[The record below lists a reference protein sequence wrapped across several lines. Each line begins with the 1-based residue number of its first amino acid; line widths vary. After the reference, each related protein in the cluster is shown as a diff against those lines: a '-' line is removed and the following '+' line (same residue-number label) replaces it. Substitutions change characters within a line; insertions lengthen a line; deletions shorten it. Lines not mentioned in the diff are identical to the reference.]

1 MAATLPQYQKATSYD
16 LPPDSVLLG
25 SIIET
30 PQFPDAILN
39 KGQIVPIPEPT
50 PVIHANWK
58 DTVEHV
64 KKGKIGIWA
73 RLVQIIGVVGEIG
86 ASGNN
91 DDSYGYS
98 FEKLE
103 TRSFFP
109 DQTYLNEALQKS
121 RIKLYLEVSEH
132 APIYMVTGVKVVRGA
147 NSTVK
152 TAMAKNREAHANLG
166 VSATVFGA
174 AVSIGPEAK
183 GSTSQKQTVSFGGP
197 SDVGDLTDFVIGY
210 RLRLIE
216 FTEKEGAWVASSK
229 PFLQG
234 AMMGDDVE
242 EEKRSPETAKVL
254 SVGEDIVALEKE
266 WDNSD

>member
-1 MAATLPQYQKATSYD
+1 
-16 LPPDSVLLG
+16 
-25 SIIET
+25 
-30 PQFPDAILN
+30 
-39 KGQIVPIPEPT
+39 
-50 PVIHANWK
+50 
-58 DTVEHV
+58 
-64 KKGKIGIWA
+64 
-73 RLVQIIGVVGEIG
+73 VQTFGVGGEIG

-91 DDSYGYS
+91 DNSDDYS

-109 DQTYLNEALQKS
+109 DQTYLDEALQKS
-121 RIKLYLEVSEH
+121 RIKLYIEVSEH
-132 APIYMVTGVKVVRGA
+132 APIYMITGAKVVRGA

-152 TAMAKNREAHANLG
+152 TAIAKNREAHASLG

-174 AVSIGPEAK
+174 PVSIGPEAQ

-216 FTEKEGAWVASSK
+216 FTEKEGGWVALSK

-242 EEKRSPETAKVL
+242 EEK
-254 SVGEDIVALEKE
+254 
-266 WDNSD
+266 